1 MVICAMSRDHQTDV
15 RKDAVSRAEDNY
27 LRTLDEITERLKNTD
42 GSMNKPQESI
52 ELDDKNGNDNK
63 DGEEHVKCPVA

>member
-1 MVICAMSRDHQTDV
+1 MSRDHQTDV